1 MSPNRP
7 SLAFCPN
14 NLGTPHPLTLII
26 GQIDD
31 LQNIRRRNTKFVDR
45 VPPTIVR
52 MNPAEGQEILVK
64 QRLNRPVTPHL
75 GIYKIGQVWFSA
87 SAWTRITGI
96 ALGGTAY
103 LSLCAYAIAPMLGM
117 PFDSAA
123 LVSAFGS
130 LPFVAK
136 AALKFGLLGF
146 PFSYHF
152 INGVRHLVFDL
163 GFGYKKAQFAKSEAA
178 TWTLSI
184 LGGLALAFAL

>member
-1 MSPNRP
+1 MSVQRIGLATLRGIGAGTTRPNVFFHQNVP
-7 SLAFCPN
+7 KLAVAR
-14 NLGTPHPLTLII
+14 LLSQQSRG
-26 GQIDD
+26 
-31 LQNIRRRNTKFVDR
+31 
-45 VPPTIVR
+45 PPKIVR
-52 MNPAEGQEILVK
+52 MNPTEGQEILVK

-75 GIYKIGQVWFSA
+75 SIYKIGQVWFSA

-103 LSLCAYAIAPMLGM
+103 LSLCAYAIAPVLGI

-136 AALKFGLLGF
+136 SALKFGLLGF

-163 GFGYKKAQFAKSEAA
+163 GFGYKKAQFAKSEAV

-184 LGGLALAFAL
+184 LGGLALAFIL